1 MARSQEPTLPTEAVI
16 RIVDRESE
24 MAGVAGLSNSSSS
37 HFRHHLLQAV
47 LLVQFIRPQTTIASS
62 TSVAGFG
69 FWSGLDVKLE
79 FHPAV
84 ANSGV
89 VFIRTDLP
97 GHPRIAANIA
107 NRVAGPRRTTL
118 VSNEVAVEMVEHV
131 LSALAG
137 MKIANCEVHVNQ
149 AEMPGLD
156 GSSIGFV
163 LALESAGKVEL
174 DATRE
179 ITWVTHTTRVGD
191 ENSWIEI
198 APVEN
203 QSFELEFVLEYPS
216 HASIGKQHWG
226 TKLTTADYCEQI
238 APART
243 FILDTEAEKLRA
255 NGLGARVGYQDL
267 LVFDQHGP
275 IDNELRYDDECA
287 RHKVLDMI
295 GDFALIETDIVGKF
309 TAYKSG
315 HRLNSQVVVELLKQT
330 AATTTES
337 QPNKR
342 RLSA

>member
-1 MARSQEPTLPTEAVI
+1 M
-16 RIVDRESE
+16 
-24 MAGVAGLSNSSSS
+24 
-37 HFRHHLLQAV
+37 
-47 LLVQFIRPQTTIASS
+47 
-62 TSVAGFG
+62 
-69 FWSGLDVKLE
+69 KLE

-84 ANSGV
+84 ADSGII
-89 VFIRTDLP
+89 FIRTDLP
-97 GHPRIAANIA
+97 GRPRIAANIA
-107 NRVAGPRRTTL
+107 NRITGPRRTTL
-118 VSNEVAVEMVEHV
+118 VSDDVAVEMVEHV

-137 MKIANCEVHVNQ
+137 LKIDNCEVHVNQ

-174 DATRE
+174 EETRE
-179 ITWVTHTTRVGD
+179 ITWVTETIRIGTED
-191 ENSWIEI
+191 SWIEI
-198 APVEN
+198 APTEN
-203 QSFELEFVLEYPS
+203 QSFELEFFLDYPS
-216 HASIGKQHWG
+216 HASIGRQRWE
-226 TKLTTADYCEQI
+226 TKLTIVGYCEHI

-243 FILDTEAEKLRA
+243 FVLDTEAEQLRA

-267 LVFDQHGP
+267 LVFDQDGP

-295 GDFALIETDIVGKF
+295 GDFSLIGTDIVGKF

-315 HRLNSQVVVELLKQT
+315 HHLNSEVVLELLKQSV
-330 AATTTES
+330 AATAES

>member
-1 MARSQEPTLPTEAVI
+1 M
-16 RIVDRESE
+16 
-24 MAGVAGLSNSSSS
+24 
-37 HFRHHLLQAV
+37 
-47 LLVQFIRPQTTIASS
+47 
-62 TSVAGFG
+62 
-69 FWSGLDVKLE
+69 KLE

-84 ANSGV
+84 ANSGIV
-89 VFIRTDLP
+89 VIRTDLP
-97 GHPRIAANIA
+97 GRPRIAANIA
-107 NRVAGPRRTTL
+107 NRVTGPRRTTL
-118 VSNEVAVEMVEHV
+118 VSNDCAVEMVEHV

-137 MKIANCEVHVNQ
+137 MKIDNCEVHVNQ

-179 ITWVTHTTRVGD
+179 ITWVTQTTRVGD
-191 ENSWIEI
+191 EDSWIEI
-198 APVEN
+198 APTEN
-203 QSFELEFVLEYPS
+203 QSFELEFLLDYPGN
-216 HASIGKQHWG
+216 AAIGKQHWE

-243 FILDTEAEKLRA
+243 FVLDTEAEQLRA
-255 NGLGARVGYQDL
+255 KGLGARVGFQDL

-295 GDFALIETDIVGKF
+295 GDFALIGTDIVGKF
-309 TAYKSG
+309 SAFKSG
-315 HRLNSQVVVELLKQT
+315 HHLNSQVVIELLKQSA
-330 AATTTES
+330 AATAES
-337 QPNKR
+337 QPNKK

>member
-1 MARSQEPTLPTEAVI
+1 M
-16 RIVDRESE
+16 
-24 MAGVAGLSNSSSS
+24 
-37 HFRHHLLQAV
+37 
-47 LLVQFIRPQTTIASS
+47 
-62 TSVAGFG
+62 AGFG

-97 GHPRIAANIA
+97 GHPRIEANIS

-118 VSNEVAVEMVEHV
+118 VSNDCAVEMVEHV

-137 MKIANCEVHVNQ
+137 LRIDNCEVHVNR

-163 LALESAGKVEL
+163 LALQSAGKIEL

-179 ITWVTHTTRVGD
+179 ITCVTETKRIGNK
-191 ENSWIEI
+191 ESWIEI
-198 APVEN
+198 APAEN
-203 QSFELEFVLEYPS
+203 QSFELEYLLDYPGN
-216 HASIGKQHWG
+216 AAIGKQHWEMV
-226 TKLTTADYCEQI
+226 LTPTDYCEHI

-243 FILDTEAEKLRA
+243 FVLDTEADQLRA
-255 NGLGARVGYQDL
+255 GGLGERVGYQDL
-267 LVFDQHGP
+267 LVFDQLGP
-275 IDNELRYDDECA
+275 IENELRYDNECA
-287 RHKVLDMI
+287 RHKMLDMI
-295 GDFALIETDIVGKF
+295 GDFSLIGTDLIGKF

-315 HRLNSQVVVELLKQT
+315 HRLNSEVVVELLKQS
-330 AATTTES
+330 AAANNEP